1 MGAGDKLTITA
12 QSGNLG
18 DAFEEIEVARNQD
31 EAPVEIAFNA
41 KYLIDVLSVL
51 DSPGLALEL
60 TESLRPGVV
69 RPSESDDY
77 FCVLMPVQAV

>member
-31 EAPVEIAFNA
+31 EAP
-41 KYLIDVLSVL
+41 SR
-51 DSPGLALEL
+51 SPSTPSTSSTSSASSTAPG
-60 TESLRPGVV
+60 SLWN
-69 RPSESDDY
+69 
-77 FCVLMPVQAV
+77 